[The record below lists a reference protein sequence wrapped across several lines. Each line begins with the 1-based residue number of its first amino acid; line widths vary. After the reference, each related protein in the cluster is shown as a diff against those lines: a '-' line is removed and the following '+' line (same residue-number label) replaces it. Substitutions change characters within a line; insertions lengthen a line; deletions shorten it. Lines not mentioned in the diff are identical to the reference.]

1 MTKARFAILSLVLLV
16 SIASGMHLCSGDEA
30 TAAAA
35 GAPFRNKIVFFGN
48 SSERH
53 RLIETMNLDGSGLHT
68 VLEMSFEQMIGHG
81 RVSLDGRCVAFTE
94 IIDGQKPAVWLLS
107 ADSQRPLIVDNGWL
121 ACWSPDSKRIAFTR
135 GLEEPEKNHRESL
148 IIDVMSRRVR
158 ALRLPGVD
166 NVEDWSPDGTELT
179 VSEGNPDKLFQRPD
193 GETYPLRA
201 LYFIKPDGT
210 RLAPLT
216 QDPKGDFLQSRFSP
230 DGRQIAYYHRY
241 HYDGK
246 TFESCVV
253 AKRDGS
259 KPRETVCFT
268 TLAEGLEIR
277 PNGGPCWSPDC
288 KTVIWMVLT
297 RPYGSD
303 TTGHELIFTAADG
316 SRTRRMPLGKERQW
330 WGFIDCR

>member
-1 MTKARFAILSLVLLV
+1 MTKARFAILSLVLAV
-16 SIASGMHLCSGDEA
+16 SITSGMHSCSGDEA
-30 TAAAA
+30 TAATTEV
-35 GAPFRNKIVFFGN
+35 FRNKIVFFGN
-48 SSERH
+48 SSNGH
-53 RLIETMNLDGSGLHT
+53 RLVETMNLDGSELHT
-68 VLEMSFEQMIGHG
+68 VLELNFEQAIWHG
-81 RVSLDGRCVAFTE
+81 RVSPDGRSVAFTVMP
-94 IIDGQKPAVWLLS
+94 DGQKPAVWLHS
-107 ADSQRPLIVDNGWL
+107 ADSQHQTIVDDGWL
-121 ACWSPDSKRIAFTR
+121 ACWSPDSKRIAFVR
-135 GLEEPEKNHRESL
+135 GLEQPEKKHRESL
-148 IIDVMSRRVR
+148 IIDVVSQHVR
-158 ALRLPGVD
+158 ALPLPATD
-166 NVEDWSPDGTELT
+166 NFEDWSPDGTELT
-179 VSEGNPDKLFQRPD
+179 VSEGNPDKLFERPD
-193 GETYPLRA
+193 GETYPLRG

-216 QDPKGDFLQSRFSP
+216 QEPKGDFLRSRFSP

-253 AKRDGS
+253 ADHNGS
-259 KPRETVCFT
+259 KQIETVCFT

-277 PNGGPCWSPDC
+277 PNGGPCWSPDG

-303 TTGHELIFTAADG
+303 DATGHEVIFTAVDG